1 MDSGVNGDLGVTVLS
16 HVEVEIWRDPGPVT
30 LLLLVMEELPVLGRV
45 NKLEIATL
53 SPVVSRKIY
62 KKVENYLIVVK
73 ISVPYEH

>member
-16 HVEVEIWRDPGPVT
+16 PVEGGKWTDSGPVI

-45 NKLEIATL
+45 NKKENATF